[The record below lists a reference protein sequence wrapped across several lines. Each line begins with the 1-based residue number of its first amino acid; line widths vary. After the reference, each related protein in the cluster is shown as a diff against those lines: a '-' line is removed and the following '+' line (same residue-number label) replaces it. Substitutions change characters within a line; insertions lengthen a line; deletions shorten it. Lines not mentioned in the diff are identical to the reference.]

1 MLTLNSGR
9 RPVGGVDESS
19 FLDLD
24 SARDRRRGRGEC
36 AAGPCREL
44 DDEGD
49 STSPSPKGL
58 LESAEA
64 GKQASDEIPAKSTR
78 AGSGAMHSLIE
89 EVAEVSSSGQASFSG
104 RSVVTI
110 HDGLLKPRGDHEAYR
125 T

>member
-19 FLDLD
+19 FLDLLD

-44 DDEGD
+44 ADEGD

-58 LESAEA
+58 LESAA
-64 GKQASDEIPAKSTR
+64 VGKQASHEVPGKLRR
-78 AGSGAMHSLIE
+78 AGLGPMHSLAKG
-89 EVAEVSSSGQASFSG
+89 VAEVCSSGQASSSG
-104 RSVVTI
+104 RSLEP
-110 HDGLLKPRGDHEAYR
+110 HSHWPAEARGDR
-125 T
+125 